1 MRLWDTRT
9 GHCLHTWQDHTSW
22 VLSMAWSPDGQTF
35 ATGSFDLTGSP
46 RPC

>member
-1 MRLWDTRT
+1 
-9 GHCLHTWQDHTSW
+9 
-22 VLSMAWSPDGQTF
+22 MAWSPDGQTF